1 MKSPKMGRDIR
12 LLFVESALTSFILF
26 MPVAYLLFKNLGMNQ
41 FQIGLTQFV
50 FAATLL
56 LFEVPT
62 GYFADRV
69 SRRISNASG
78 DIFIAAA
85 VLIYFVAT
93 GFWHAVIAEVLFGI
107 GMSLTGGADSA
118 LLKAHA
124 EKQKLSYLK
133 LASRMQSI
141 NFVANGIGA
150 IVGGFIGAYN
160 IRWVFLIQA
169 IVFLSAAILAFQIKN
184 AGTMRKTTVHPLKDI
199 SSIIRYCLRGHP
211 KLAWRMVLG
220 ACLMGS
226 TMMMVWFMTPSFLAA
241 GIDIKFHGL
250 LFAAISI
257 IAIGGSELVGNN
269 RKIHPTTP
277 LLVAAVA
284 YFTLGWQISLATV
297 LIFLLTSFAR
307 GINTARVKPYI
318 QEVVPDDI
326 QATAIS
332 VYGML
337 YRVVSSCLVLTV
349 NYIGNFKLSFGLI
362 ASGLICIVMWLV
374 FRLNQAKYV

>member
-1 MKSPKMGRDIR
+1 
-12 LLFVESALTSFILF
+12 
-26 MPVAYLLFKNLGMNQ
+26 
-41 FQIGLTQFV
+41 
-50 FAATLL
+50 
-56 LFEVPT
+56 
-62 GYFADRV
+62 
-69 SRRISNASG
+69 
-78 DIFIAAA
+78 
-85 VLIYFVAT
+85 
-93 GFWHAVIAEVLFGI
+93 
-107 GMSLTGGADSA
+107 
-118 LLKAHA
+118 
-124 EKQKLSYLK
+124 
-133 LASRMQSI
+133 
-141 NFVANGIGA
+141 
-150 IVGGFIGAYN
+150 
-160 IRWVFLIQA
+160 
-169 IVFLSAAILAFQIKN
+169 
-184 AGTMRKTTVHPLKDI
+184 
-199 SSIIRYCLRGHP
+199 
-211 KLAWRMVLG
+211 
-220 ACLMGS
+220 MGS

-362 ASGLICIVMWLV
+362 ASGLICIAMWLV